1 MSARAAAAFD
11 LPARRERRFGAIRTR
26 RFLYVVPPA
35 LVMVLFIVFAA
46 FADLIS
52 PGDPGDIDVLN
63 RLAPPVFDGGTGE
76 YWLGTDNIGRDIW
89 ARIVHGARVS
99 MIVVLI
105 VVPGAAV
112 FGTTV
117 GLIAGWRG
125 GIVSQV
131 LMRYVDVQL
140 ALPAILFAIL
150 LGALFGA
157 SLRNVIVIL
166 LLWTWTGYARVVRA
180 EVLSL
185 RERDFIT
192 ATRALGGGGWWIMRK
207 QLLPN
212 LINAVVVIA
221 TLEIPIV
228 IIAEA
233 ALSFLGV
240 GAPVE
245 QATWGRMITEGRDY
259 LTQAWWV
266 VWLPGLTLMLV
277 ALSGNLIGDWVR
289 DVLDPRLRN
298 VR

>member
-1 MSARAAAAFD
+1 M
-11 LPARRERRFGAIRTR
+11 
-26 RFLYVVPPA
+26 
-35 LVMVLFIVFAA
+35 
-46 FADLIS
+46 
-52 PGDPGDIDVLN
+52 
-63 RLAPPVFDGGTGE
+63 
-76 YWLGTDNIGRDIW
+76 
-89 ARIVHGARVS
+89 
-99 MIVVLI
+99 
-105 VVPGAAV
+105 
-112 FGTTV
+112 
-117 GLIAGWRG
+117 
-125 GIVSQV
+125 
-131 LMRYVDVQL
+131 
-140 ALPAILFAIL
+140 
-150 LGALFGA
+150 
-157 SLRNVIVIL
+157 
-166 LLWTWTGYARVVRA
+166 VRA

>member
-1 MSARAAAAFD
+1 MSAQAASAFEP
-11 LPARRERRFGAIRTR
+11 PARRGRRFGAIRTR

-35 LVMVLFIVFAA
+35 LVMILFIVFAA

-157 SLRNVIVIL
+157 SLRNVIIIL